1 MQQCRQFHLG
11 WKHSTLAALDPA
23 IHGGG
28 FIAVGEPYWR
38 TWPLPER
45 AEPEE
50 GEDDRRASTA
60 LMPSPSTRIALRS
73 TLELPQGLRAAVP
86 SGDGPA
92 SVIRPRMSNRPCCPK
107 AQGGRRSFP
116 SSLDLYGPRKSI
128 TFADVGACSHLG
140 VGGRLAVPGGCE
152 LARGSREGSWWNP
165 VRA

>member
-23 IHGGG
+23 VHGGG

-60 LMPSPSTRIALRS
+60 LMPSPSTRIAL
-73 TLELPQGLRAAVP
+73 ELPQGLRAAVP

-92 SVIRPRMSNRPCCPK
+92 SVIRAANVEQAVLPESASGRP
-107 AQGGRRSFP
+107 SFP

-128 TFADVGACSHLG
+128 TFADVRACSHLG